1 MKPAAGNEGRSRL
14 ATAAGRLAFFPARVA
29 ARASRDQLE
38 AAADDVLVPELARLI
53 DGALASSL
61 PEDVARSIVKHRVLE
76 RVIEELAASGELDRA
91 VDEALKSP
99 HTSELIDRVLHSD
112 QMRRAIS
119 EVVAG
124 PDVRA
129 AMAKQTTGLAE
140 ELVVGVRKGAVR
152 LDDRAEHAVR
162 RRARAVRSPFAG
174 IATRAVAGG
183 IDASVIFVAFAA
195 VAGLAGL
202 IGSLVGGL
210 RPEWLGELLLAG
222 GAMLLAGGY
231 FVLFWSGAGQTPG
244 MRLLRVRVRGRGRDG
259 GPLSFGRAV
268 VRVLGTVIAIV
279 PFFAGYLPVL
289 FDERRRGL
297 ADFMAAT
304 EVVYDDSLGSP
315 PEA

>member
-1 MKPAAGNEGRSRL
+1 MKPAAENEGRSRL

-61 PEDVARSIVKHRVLE
+61 PEDVARSLVKHRVLE
-76 RVIEELAASGELDRA
+76 RVIEELAATGELDRA
-91 VDEALKSP
+91 VDQALKSP
-99 HTSELIDRVLHSD
+99 HTSELMDRVLHSD

-124 PDVRA
+124 PEVRA

-152 LDDRAEHAVR
+152 LDDRTEHAVR

-183 IDASVIFVAFAA
+183 IDATVIFITFAA

-210 RPEWLGELLLAG
+210 RPEWLGEILLAG

-231 FVLFWSGAGQTPG
+231 FVLFWSATGQTPG
-244 MRLLRVRVRGRGRDG
+244 MRLLRVRVRGRDG
-259 GPLSFGRAV
+259 GPPSFGRAV

-297 ADFMAAT
+297 ADFMAGT
-304 EVVYDDSLGSP
+304 EVVYDDPLGSP